1 MARAQQ
7 IVIVGNGEIEPGL
20 APVIDAADLVIR
32 FNECRSFGAGGTRT
46 DVVAVC
52 NTGRPPLMMLSSPEW
67 RASQPVNDC
76 REIWSV
82 RDPEKF
88 RELRPALMATHPE
101 LADFCDDY
109 TDALAAFANDAG
121 KTHAVI
127 DRSVHEAVDAALVP
141 FDAGD
146 YVVPSSGMVVVASI
160 LAQAEEAGD
169 AVALIG
175 FSHEGWDGHPFAAE
189 RRLVDSYIAAGR
201 LSRLPQTNFIS
212 PPEGA

>member
-1 MARAQQ
+1 MGRR
-7 IVIVGNGEIEPGL
+7 IVIVGNGEVPQGAAE
-20 APVIDAADLVIR
+20 AIDAADMVVR
-32 FNECRSFGAGGTRT
+32 FNECRNFGLSGSRT

-52 NTGRPPLMMLSSPEW
+52 NTGRPALMMLSSPEW
-67 RASQPVNDC
+67 RASRPVADC

-88 RELRPALMATHPE
+88 RELHPVLMLTRPE

-109 TDALAAFANDAG
+109 TDAFAAFASDAG
-121 KTHAVI
+121 KVHAVI
-127 DRSVHEAVDAALVP
+127 DRFVHEAVDAALAP
-141 FDAGD
+141 FDPGD
-146 YVVPSSGMVVVASI
+146 YVVPSSGMVVVARI
-160 LAQAEEAGD
+160 LAQVEEAGD
-169 AVALIG
+169 AVVLTG

-201 LSRLPQTNFIS
+201 LSRLQQTNFIS

>member
-1 MARAQQ
+1 MGRR
-7 IVIVGNGEIEPGL
+7 IVIVGNGEVPQGAAE
-20 APVIDAADLVIR
+20 AIDAADMVVR
-32 FNECRSFGAGGTRT
+32 FNECRNFGSSGSRT

-52 NTGRPPLMMLSSPEW
+52 NTGRPALTMLSSPEW
-67 RASQPVNDC
+67 RASRPVADC

-88 RELRPALMATHPE
+88 RALHPALMLTRPE

-109 TDALAAFANDAG
+109 TDALAAFAGDIG
-121 KTHAVI
+121 KTHVII

-141 FDAGD
+141 FEPGD
-146 YVVPSSGMVVVASI
+146 YVVPSSGMVVVASV
-160 LAQAEEAGD
+160 LAQAEDVGD
-169 AVALIG
+169 DVVLTG

-201 LSRLPQTNFIS
+201 LSRLQRTDFVS
-212 PPEGA
+212 PLEGA